1 MPDHTSLGHCI
12 AAMCQIPVVYGEAEK
27 NLQTAASAIAKAH
40 ELGAQI
46 AVLPECFDLG
56 WANPLAET
64 LAEPIPGK
72 RSEYLGAL
80 AKQYDMYIVAGL
92 TERDGDKL
100 YNTAVLIDNNG
111 ALLIKHRKIGLL
123 FDVEGQYSVGD
134 RLNVAHTPLGCIG
147 IDICAD
153 NTMGSIHLAHS
164 LCRMGADMIL
174 SPCAWAV
181 PEEDLE
187 KPYGA
192 TWLKPYRLI
201 CQTYGIAMVGVSCVG
216 DVGAGAW
223 EGWYNIGNSI
233 AMGPSGKPLAI
244 LPFGK
249 DAECI
254 QIIRI

>member
-1 MPDHTSLGHCI
+1 MPDHTSFGHCI
-12 AAMCQIPVVYGEAEK
+12 AAMCQIPVIYGEAEK
-27 NLQTAASAIAKAH
+27 NLQTAASAIARAH

-56 WANPLAET
+56 WA
-64 LAEPIPGK
+64 
-72 RSEYLGAL
+72 
-80 AKQYDMYIVAGL
+80 
-92 TERDGDKL
+92 
-100 YNTAVLIDNNG
+100 
-111 ALLIKHRKIGLL
+111 
-123 FDVEGQYSVGD
+123 
-134 RLNVAHTPLGCIG
+134 
-147 IDICAD
+147 
-153 NTMGSIHLAHS
+153 
-164 LCRMGADMIL
+164 
-174 SPCAWAV
+174 V

-192 TWLKPYRLI
+192 TWLEPYRLI

-216 DVGAGAW
+216 NVGAGAW

-249 DAECI
+249 DAECV